1 MAKNAKIFKIQMW
14 VSGRNR
20 PIFGRKVADRVRS
33 SQNSGQNFFHDQI
46 SKIGDFIQESRPPP
60 PKQKKK
66 KMAFFLGGG
75 GRQLYGTYPRYHLS
89 CISKSNCRI
98 YFRSKI
104 YNLNKTIGSVFF
116 ACKKLLFYRGCAKR
130 RSYRT

>member
-60 PKQKKK
+60 PRFSRKT
-66 KMAFFLGGG
+66 GGG
-75 GRQLYGTYPRYHLS
+75 FGSYIRTYPRYHLS
-89 CISKSNCRI
+89 CVTFLLQKQKLKQQAITETSSWYKSDPQYSSSVLFMTFHLVVSHLSSK
-98 YFRSKI
+98 
-104 YNLNKTIGSVFF
+104 G
-116 ACKKLLFYRGCAKR
+116 
-130 RSYRT
+130 